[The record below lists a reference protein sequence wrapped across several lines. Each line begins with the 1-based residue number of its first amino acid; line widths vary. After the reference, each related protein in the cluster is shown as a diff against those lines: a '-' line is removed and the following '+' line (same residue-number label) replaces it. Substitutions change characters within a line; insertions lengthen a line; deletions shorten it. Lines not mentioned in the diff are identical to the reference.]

1 MNKEMKI
8 SFPGGKRVFSDYNGF
23 SVETDQSKEDGGDS
37 SAPTPSELFFAS
49 IGTCTALYA
58 LRFCESRKI
67 DTAKLKIK
75 IELQSDP
82 KTYMVEKIIF
92 KINLPPEFP
101 EKYASAL
108 IKSMNL
114 CYVKK
119 HLEQP
124 PQFEFEMS
132 AASGRERP
140 V

>member
-1 MNKEMKI
+1 MGEEMEI
-8 SFPGGKRVFSDYNGF
+8 RLVGGQKVTADFNGF
-23 SVETDQSKEDGGDS
+23 TIQTDQSARDGGAD
-37 SAPTPSELFFAS
+37 SAPTPSDLFFAS
-49 IGTCTALYA
+49 LGTCAALYA

-67 DTAKLKIK
+67 DTEKLKVNL
-75 IELQSDP
+75 ELQSNE

-124 PQFEFEMS
+124 PQFEFD
-132 AASGRERP
+132 
-140 V
+140 VI

>member
-1 MNKEMKI
+1 MGQEMEI
-8 SFPGGKRVFSDYNGF
+8 NFPGGKKVYSDYNGF
-23 SVETDQSKEDGGDS
+23 TIQTDQSAKDGGDS

-67 DTAKLKIK
+67 DTVELNIK

-82 KTYMVEKIIF
+82 KTHMVEKIIF
-92 KINLPPEFP
+92 KINLPTDFP
-101 EKYASAL
+101 EKYTSAL